1 MNIDIFKNDAF
12 ALRSLTESINKIPP
26 RFSYLGQIPGLFQER
41 GISTTTTEIEER
53 EGRLSLVPA
62 SVRGTRGEAIPRSL
76 RKMRPFKTAH
86 LQFNDEILADDVLNV
101 RQFGST
107 DQLRPVLDLVAEK
120 LQTAA
125 DSMEITLEYMRL
137 GAVKGVVYD
146 ANGNVLNDM
155 FEEFDQKQRKQTWT
169 IPATNTG
176 YLKQRC
182 SDIIRSTQKIL
193 GGDVVQRYEL
203 LCGDEIFDAIESSP
217 EIIDVN
223 RFRNNNE
230 FLVQSHAMRAFDY
243 CGIKFVN
250 YQGYVG
256 ETTFIDTD
264 KAYLLPIGVSK
275 MFLSVYA
282 PADYTETVGTQGIK
296 YYAKQ
301 EPKPFAKGID
311 IECQSNPLI
320 LCTRPA
326 ALLEVSLG

>member
-1 MNIDIFKNDAF
+1 MNIDIFQNDAF

-26 RFSYLGQIPGLFQER
+26 RFSYLGQVPGLFQER

-62 SVRGTRGEAIPRSL
+62 SVRGTRGEAIPRAL
-76 RKMRPFKTAH
+76 RKMRPFKAAH
-86 LQFNDEILADDVLNV
+86 LQFNDEILADDVLNI

-146 ANGNVLNDM
+146 ANGNILNDM

-182 SDIIRSTQKIL
+182 
-193 GGDVVQRYEL
+193 
-203 LCGDEIFDAIESSP
+203 
-217 EIIDVN
+217 
-223 RFRNNNE
+223 
-230 FLVQSHAMRAFDY
+230 
-243 CGIKFVN
+243 
-250 YQGYVG
+250 
-256 ETTFIDTD
+256 
-264 KAYLLPIGVSK
+264 
-275 MFLSVYA
+275 
-282 PADYTETVGTQGIK
+282 
-296 YYAKQ
+296 
-301 EPKPFAKGID
+301 
-311 IECQSNPLI
+311 
-320 LCTRPA
+320 
-326 ALLEVSLG
+326 